1 MSRPGC
7 PDGDDVARTVECVG
21 GGLTEEERKAL
32 EINEVTYLWPQTGAK
47 HIIQQSTTNRKAWP

>member
-32 EINEVTYLWPQTGAK
+32 EINEVTYGHKQVPNT
-47 HIIQQSTTNRKAWP
+47 